1 MIKVGS
7 LFDGIGGWLIAAQ
20 RCGAVP
26 VWASEIDDFPM
37 SVTKKHFPK
46 VKHLGDVREIRG
58 GEVEPVD
65 ILTMGSPCQDL
76 SIAGKRQ
83 GLAGERSGLFMEGIR
98 IANEMR
104 SKTNGEYPKY
114 VIWENVTGAF
124 SSHKRM
130 DFKAVLEAFTETEI
144 PIPESG
150 KWAESG
156 MVRSGKCDIKWRVLD
171 AQYWGVPQRRK
182 RIFLVANLSG
192 NDGTEILFEP
202 QSLSGNLEENRKP
215 EEENPGTSSG
225 SPQGPGQDNRTLLMD
240 IAHHDAAARIQ
251 DGTAPTLTGHMGTG
265 GLNVPILYQKL
276 TGTLLARDYKGL
288 NTFDIEENKCFVEK
302 WQDALTIRKLTPLE
316 CERLQGLPDNWT
328 NIEFKGKPA
337 SDAKRYKAI
346 GNGMA
351 QPCADFVMQRVVAAI
366 RNSKEKKDD

>member
-46 VKHLGDVREIRG
+46 VRHLGDVREIGG

-76 SIAGKRQ
+76 SIAGKRK

-124 SSHKRM
+124 SSNKRM

-144 PIPESG
+144 PIPKSG

-156 MVRSGKCDIKWRVLD
+156 MVRSGKCDIQWRVLD

-182 RIFLVANLSG
+182 RIFLIADFTKTMRDIGKV
-192 NDGTEILFEP
+192 LF
-202 QSLSGNLEENRKP
+202 
-215 EEENPGTSSG
+215 
-225 SPQGPGQDNRTLLMD
+225 
-240 IAHHDAAARIQ
+240 
-251 DGTAPTLTGHMGTG
+251 
-265 GLNVPILYQKL
+265 VP
-276 TGTLLARDYKGL
+276 
-288 NTFDIEENKCFVEK
+288 
-302 WQDALTIRKLTPLE
+302 
-316 CERLQGLPDNWT
+316 QGLPRDTAPCRSEGNKT
-328 NIEFKGKPA
+328 SGNIGSRLENADRRVVSTLIA
-337 SDAKRYKAI
+337 SDSKGIGTRNCDFHKMDKLIIETFDVRLSSLDTNTAGARYNVYPTKTSRTLSCKPDDPNANQGGG
-346 GNGMA
+346 GN
-351 QPCADFVMQRVVAAI
+351 
-366 RNSKEKKDD
+366 S

>member
-46 VKHLGDVREIRG
+46 VKHLGNVRDIGG
-58 GEVEPVD
+58 GEVAPVD

-76 SIAGKRQ
+76 SIAGKRK

-124 SSHKRM
+124 SSNKRM

-144 PIPESG
+144 PIPKSG

-156 MVRSGKCDIKWRVLD
+156 MVRSGKCNIQWRTLD

-182 RIFLVANLSG
+182 RIFLIADFTKSMRDIGEV
-192 NDGTEILFEP
+192 LFV
-202 QSLSGNLEENRKP
+202 
-215 EEENPGTSSG
+215 
-225 SPQGPGQDNRTLLMD
+225 PQGLPRNTAQSRSEGDSLTGNAEKCVGTASNRTVPT
-240 IAHHDAAARIQ
+240 I
-251 DGTAPTLTGHMGTG
+251 TAS
-265 GLNVPILYQKL
+265 
-276 TGTLLARDYKGL
+276 DYKGIGTKNYDFHKFEKLIVEPFDVRLSSL
-288 NTFDIEENKCFVEK
+288 NTNAAGARYNVYPTKTSRTLSCKPDDPNANQGGVAIVETENYNT
-302 WQDALTIRKLTPLE
+302 L
-316 CERLQGLPDNWT
+316 
-328 NIEFKGKPA
+328 
-337 SDAKRYKAI
+337 
-346 GNGMA
+346 
-351 QPCADFVMQRVVAAI
+351 
-366 RNSKEKKDD
+366 

>member
-46 VKHLGDVREIRG
+46 VRHLGDVKEIRG

-76 SIAGKRQ
+76 SIAGKRK

-124 SSHKRM
+124 SSNKRM

-144 PIPESG
+144 PIPKSG

-156 MVRSGKCDIKWRVLD
+156 MVRSGKCNIQWRTLD

-182 RIFLVANLSG
+182 RIFLIADFTKSMRDIGEV
-192 NDGTEILFEP
+192 LFVP
-202 QSLSGNLEENRKP
+202 QSLPRNTAPCRSEGNKTSGNTEKGV
-215 EEENPGTSSG
+215 GTTS
-225 SPQGPGQDNRTLLMD
+225 NRTVPT
-240 IAHHDAAARIQ
+240 I
-251 DGTAPTLTGHMGTG
+251 TAS
-265 GLNVPILYQKL
+265 
-276 TGTLLARDYKGL
+276 DYKGIGTKNYDFPKFEKLIVEPFDVRLSSL
-288 NTFDIEENKCFVEK
+288 NTNAAGARYNVYPTKTSRTLSCKPDDPN
-302 WQDALTIRKLTPLE
+302 AN
-316 CERLQGLPDNWT
+316 QG
-328 NIEFKGKPA
+328 G
-337 SDAKRYKAI
+337 
-346 GNGMA
+346 GN
-351 QPCADFVMQRVVAAI
+351 
-366 RNSKEKKDD
+366 S

>member
-37 SVTKKHFPK
+37 AVTKKHFPN
-46 VKHLGDVREIRG
+46 VRHLGDVREIG

-76 SIAGKRQ
+76 SIEGKRK

-124 SSHKRM
+124 SSNQRL

-144 PIPESG
+144 PIPKSG

-156 MVRSGKCDIKWRVLD
+156 MVRSGKCDIQWRVLD

-182 RIFLVANLSG
+182 RIFLIANLSG
-192 NDGTEILFEP
+192 NGGTEILFEP
-202 QSLSGNLEENRKP
+202 QSLSGTLEEDRKT
-215 EEENPGTSSG
+215 EEKNPGTSPG
-225 SPQGPGQDNRTLLMD
+225 SPQGPGQDNRSLLMD
-240 IAHHDAAARIQ
+240 IAHHDAAVRIQ
-251 DGTAPTLTGHMGTG
+251 GKTSPTLTSHMGTG

-288 NTFDIEENKCFVEK
+288 ATFDIEENKCFVEK
-302 WQDALTIRKLTPLE
+302 GQDALTVRKLTPLE

-337 SDAKRYKAI
+337 SDSKRYKAI

-351 QPCADFVMQRVVAAI
+351 QPCADFVMQRVVEAI

>member
-37 SVTKKHFPK
+37 AVTKKHFPK
-46 VKHLGDVREIRG
+46 VRHLGDVREIGG

-65 ILTMGSPCQDL
+65 IITMGSPCQDL
-76 SIAGKRQ
+76 SIAGTKK

-98 IANEMR
+98 IANAMR
-104 SKTNGEYPKY
+104 NKTNGEYPKY

-124 SSHKRM
+124 YSNRRM

-144 PIPESG
+144 PIPASG

-156 MVRSGKCDIKWRVLD
+156 MVRSRKCDVSWRVLD
-171 AQYWGVPQRRK
+171 AQYWGVPQRR
-182 RIFLVANLSG
+182 RRVFLIANLAG
-192 NDGTEILFEP
+192 NGGTEILFEP
-202 QSLSGNLEENRKP
+202 PGLSGNPETGGQT
-215 EEENPGTSSG
+215 EEEASRDLTGSSG
-225 SPQGPGQDNRTLLMD
+225 DTGKDDGTILMD
-240 IAHHDAAARIQ
+240 IAHHDAAVRIQ
-251 DGTAPTLTGHMGTG
+251 DGTAHMGTG
-265 GLNVPILYQKL
+265 GLNVPVLYQKM

-288 NTFDIEENKCFVEK
+288 DTFDIEENKCFVERN
-302 WQDALTIRKLTPLE
+302 QQELTIRKLTPLE

-328 NIEFKGKPA
+328 NVEFKGKPA

-351 QPCADFVMQRVVAAI
+351 QPCADFVMQRVVEAI
-366 RNSKEKKDD
+366 NRNSKENKHE